1 MTITTINNIMSKNN
15 IICFY
20 NPAHFGD
27 IMFSSPFIRH
37 ICLSNSNRK
46 FCYFSFFGD
55 YIFKG
60 EQSITNLHSFVEN
73 DGSKRYESLFANIRY
88 EISKHMNDRFFL
100 YKIDHIRSVI
110 MFNVWCAALEC
121 KEDVI
126 FNELKTGIMKTLD
139 IINTTHNESYINTPV
154 PDNKIMPIVDIP
166 NEIYIKNGFITWLHN
181 FKSIQHNIVTP
192 INNNINSKRE
202 TWIVEPINDDNKII
216 KCIPSL
222 HTKTLSNVDVN
233 SRQKLVFIFNFTP
246 RSIIVN
252 YNMNETIANLAKT
265 HSTTHTFIVPNSN
278 DLFNLIPNIICCDKM
293 FGYAEKELSFYNI
306 FVLERIARSCDII
319 ITQFCGASWIW
330 FNQHLLYYFR
340 DHKNPIYI
348 TNHEST
354 SNDYALKM
362 NNWFKTYYNSL
373 HKTEPSLENVEFKEI
388 LSFININDISNIL

>member
-1 MTITTINNIMSKNN
+1 MPESN

-27 IMFSSPFIRH
+27 IMFASPFIRH
-37 ICLSNSNRK
+37 ICLSNPNRK
-46 FCYFSFFGD
+46 FCYFSFFGN

-60 EQSITNLHSFVEN
+60 EQSITNLRYLVEN
-73 DGSKRYESLFANIRY
+73 DSSKRYETIFANIRY

-100 YKIDHIRSVI
+100 YKIDNIHSVI

-126 FNELKTGIMKTLD
+126 FQEQKTGIMKTLD
-139 IINTTHNESYINTPV
+139 MINTTHNDSYVNTPV

-166 NEIYIKNGFITWLHN
+166 NEIYINNGFISWMNN
-181 FKSIQHNIVTP
+181 FKSLHNKTHEV
-192 INNNINSKRE
+192 NNNLNENKHKYD
-202 TWIVEPINDDNKII
+202 TWIVEPINGNNKII

-222 HTKTLSNVDVN
+222 HTKTLPNVDVN
-233 SRQKLVFIFNFTP
+233 VNVNSAQKLVFIFNFTP
-246 RSIIVN
+246 RSVSIN
-252 YNMNETIANLAKT
+252 YNMNETIATLAKS

-293 FGYAEKELSFYNI
+293 FGYSETELSFYNI
-306 FVLERIARSCDII
+306 FVLERIVRSCDII

-330 FNQHLLYYFR
+330 FNEHLLHYYR

-362 NNWFKTYYNSL
+362 NNWFKTYYNSV
-373 HKTEPSLENVEFKEI
+373 HKTDPSLENTEFKEI
-388 LSFININDISNIL
+388 LSFVNINDLSSIL